1 MAHTLSDSKKRKWDT
16 KDEETFDAE
25 TFDAE
30 TFDAKAFDAKAF
42 DAAEMFDTAGEE
54 MIRTQEI
61 LHFLQPDEMDAQPP
75 PPVLKRPPK
84 VPRMPAGFG
93 KFLLNSPQTQSV
105 SRAPHVYVSRALS
118 QRIQIQKL
126 DGQQLQQQQLDG
138 QQLDEQQLDGQQLDE
153 QQLDGQQLDEQQQQE
168 YTPPAF
174 FTQNSDLVELVLGP
188 EVSCEDPGS
197 LAEVCELSTVQEVY
211 CVPIAGPWSTSSWS
225 ELEGVVSSWSELEAW
240 WSELEAWWSELEG
253 V

>member
-16 KDEETFDAE
+16 KDEE

-138 QQLDEQQLDGQQLDE
+138 QQLDEQQ
-153 QQLDGQQLDEQQQQE
+153 QQE

-197 LAEVCELSTVQEVY
+197 LAEVCELYTVQEVY

-240 WSELEAWWSELEG
+240 WSELEG

>member
-138 QQLDEQQLDGQQLDE
+138 QQLDEQQ
-153 QQLDGQQLDEQQQQE
+153 QQE

-240 WSELEAWWSELEG
+240 WSELEAWWYELEG